1 MTEFQS
7 FGARLL
13 WVARRLKCNPL
24 SAFCHMASESWRA
37 VPYWRTQYVI
47 FSLTQCNFWH
57 TPMLLLQLWLGTGD
71 VTLLLGWATFGLLLN
86 CLTIITQLQQKM
98 TMLCDFPYRIHAITA
113 TAASAYVVHQ
123 CCTTAWGMAQG
134 VNGAAVGTW
143 HLRGWTWYGT
153 WCSSAPPSHWTEWV
167 NNTHTHTRLT
177 ALYPGLP
184 GWAGTRKVKP
194 IWGPI
199 YKISYDLS

>member
-1 MTEFQS
+1 M
-7 FGARLL
+7 
-13 WVARRLKCNPL
+13 
-24 SAFCHMASESWRA
+24 
-37 VPYWRTQYVI
+37 QYVI

-57 TPMLLLQLWLGTGD
+57 TPMLLLQLWLGTGH

-98 TMLCDFPYRIHAITA
+98 TMLCDFPDRIHAITA

-123 CCTTAWGMAQG
+123 CCTTVWGMAQG
-134 VNGAAVGTW
+134 VNGAAMGTW

-167 NNTHTHTRLT
+167 NNTHTHTHTRLT
-177 ALYPGLP
+177 ALCPGLP